1 MIPLQNSIQKLNKL
15 ENLQFEEYNTNNI
28 ILKLFIKKERLKMQ
42 TIFMIYFFIFIKI
55 DNFQVYFFLFIKSV
69 GKFLIKKYIKY

>member
-42 TIFMIYFFIFIKI
+42 TIFMIYFF
-55 DNFQVYFFLFIKSV
+55 YFYKNR
-69 GKFLIKKYIKY
+69 